1 LGDYAVVELTPN
13 TVTILKRLT
22 PSLSAKNGSD

>member
-1 LGDYAVVELTPN
+1 VELTPN